1 MGYFRF
7 MLAQETNSERDHAAL
22 DEACKKG
29 TMPFVS
35 CAQDRLGPLVLR
47 ALPWPRFA
55 RALAVLVTASTSSAC
70 VSELAADTTAGF
82 LADAAPAARAYFDY
96 ESAGLAAANG
106 VMQLEGLHR
115 VSPDNDRINL
125 TLAQAYVAYAFGWVM
140 DRYEEAHFAGDYER
154 ADHEKQRA
162 FLMYTRAYT
171 LVVAVMRDRDAQID
185 AKLEGDP
192 DALRAYLARE
202 YDDPEDDIEV
212 VFWCALTLGSAI
224 TNAPSMDS
232 LIDLPIAKAL
242 AEHSVKLNPAYE
254 NAGALTLLGGFEASY
269 PEQLGGNW
277 KRGREMFE
285 RALSLSKRQNHIHH
299 VNFARTYAVS
309 AQDRELFL
317 LLMHEV
323 IEAPDQGDAV
333 RLSNKVA
340 RRRAHRYLAYV
351 DELFL

>member
-1 MGYFRF
+1 
-7 MLAQETNSERDHAAL
+7 
-22 DEACKKG
+22 
-29 TMPFVS
+29 
-35 CAQDRLGPLVLR
+35 
-47 ALPWPRFA
+47 
-55 RALAVLVTASTSSAC
+55 
-70 VSELAADTTAGF
+70 
-82 LADAAPAARAYFDY
+82 
-96 ESAGLAAANG
+96 
-106 VMQLEGLHR
+106 
-115 VSPDNDRINL
+115 
-125 TLAQAYVAYAFGWVM
+125 
-140 DRYEEAHFAGDYER
+140 
-154 ADHEKQRA
+154 
-162 FLMYTRAYT
+162 
-171 LVVAVMRDRDAQID
+171 MRDRDAQID

-192 DALRAYLARE
+192 DALRAYLAQE

-232 LIDLPIAKAL
+232 LVDLPIAKAL

-277 KRGREMFE
+277 KKGREMFE

-323 IEAPDQGDAV
+323 IEAPDQGDSV

-340 RRRAHRYLAYV
+340 RRRAHRYLTYV